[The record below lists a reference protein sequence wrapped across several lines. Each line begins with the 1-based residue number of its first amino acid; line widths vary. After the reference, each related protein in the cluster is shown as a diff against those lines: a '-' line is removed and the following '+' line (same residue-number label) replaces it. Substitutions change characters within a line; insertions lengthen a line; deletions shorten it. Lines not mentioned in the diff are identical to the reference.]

1 MSENKIS
8 PEQEHVLSVK
18 VANSNGVLLRVAGLF
33 SRRGYNIKSLNSAE
47 TEEKNIARL
56 TIVVAGDLRTLTQIK
71 NQLMKLYDVREVRLL
86 EDAVTREHI
95 LIRAGKTSED
105 RHKIIEIANLYR
117 AKPVDVGKDSIML
130 ELTGEPAKIDSFLDL
145 LKPFGIIKMVRS
157 GITALERD

>member
-1 MSENKIS
+1 MQ
-8 PEQEHVLSVK
+8 EQEYVLSVK
-18 VANSNGVLLRVAGLF
+18 VDNNNGVLLRVAGLF
-33 SRRGYNIKSLNSAE
+33 SRRCFNIKSLNAAE
-47 TEEKNIARL
+47 TEEPNISRL
-56 TIVVAGDLRTLTQIK
+56 TIVVAGDLGILQQIK
-71 NQLMKLYDVREVRLL
+71 NQLMKLYDVHEVRILD
-86 EDAVTREHI
+86 DAVTREHI
-95 LIRAGKTSED
+95 LIRAGRTEED